1 MTRNLST
8 GQSQALPQVGGD
20 FFDGKTPE
28 FLEALAALLED
39 ESEEGREAREIAAAL
54 MVFLT
59 VKERILD
66 PQSGILTYFRD
77 TLDDT
82 AELVDA
88 YLSEQRS

>member
-1 MTRNLST
+1 M
-8 GQSQALPQVGGD
+8 GGD
-20 FFDGKTPE
+20 FFDGLTPE
-28 FLEALAALLED
+28 FLEALATLLED
-39 ESEEGREAREIAAAL
+39 ESEEWREAREIAAAL

-59 VKERILD
+59 VEERMLD
-66 PQSGILTYFRD
+66 PQSGVLTYFGD